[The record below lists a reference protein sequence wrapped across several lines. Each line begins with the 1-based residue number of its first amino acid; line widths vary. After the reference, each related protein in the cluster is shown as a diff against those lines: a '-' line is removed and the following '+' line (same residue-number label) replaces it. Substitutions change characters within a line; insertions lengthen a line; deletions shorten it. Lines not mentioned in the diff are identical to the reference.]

1 MSDIGS
7 ENLQLSSSKLCV
19 EHNVSDSEM
28 NVGNKRRKV
37 SFSTPVAMES
47 ENPEAHLEPVV
58 MKRKRTSGHSFKG
71 KLKEETVPEQKRAAK
86 DEDAGSEIDCWRK
99 KIKKKCDIREAR
111 LIQKQEEQ
119 CQEFHQIWGK
129 KRSDLERDYKLE
141 LSIIR
146 FIYGEGKTR
155 TNNKLKLLDGI
166 FEKKLKEHNLLE
178 DMEFKNLKAEHL
190 TAMDEERQKKEH
202 WLACLYGEPKTDD
215 GPESLH
221 LHSEEV
227 GRDISKSLSTDPQN
241 DLGAAFSQT
250 SVLAG
255 VEQFCALPASS
266 ESIPGE
272 IRVVEL
278 NKEVPPEVP
287 MDYASPVEL
296 SSSTSNKGI
305 DTGDAIGV
313 PDALVNLGDE
323 TDEAVGLPP
332 VEQIL
337 NPPEQTKAS
346 WTAHHCTSLLPQAS
360 EDPIPCSS
368 ISDIIQDIG
377 AQVNPVQEQSTQVTE
392 NQIASP
398 FEVAASGHVDTV
410 TVAQSDIE
418 LHDQDVA
425 EALQDQDATDL
436 EGQATPS
443 IEVANSEPVDVVN
456 PVQSNISAS
465 TVQNCE
471 ELVPSCNQPP
481 SIEVESQSHNLERC
495 SSQTAE
501 IAVVSH
507 ESASQLG
514 ENRDLLS
521 NHFGVGSGSQVN
533 LERIS
538 SQTAEITDATSQL
551 GGNRELQSNHFGIGS
566 ESQVIHE
573 SSFEAS
579 ASASSRN
586 NVNVSHTVELQH
598 QAGLQLGIPGNLY
611 GPGPGNHFSHHQV
624 TSFSSPLLHASP
636 LQHELGKISKEIE
649 QLQKSHEDMKSQ
661 LRSDCEKEI
670 KEILAQINSKYDL
683 KHQEAEA
690 EFSHKRNG
698 LEKNRNIVLMN
709 KLLAESFSS
718 CFRDLSWLRGIQQAA
733 PSSYMQ
739 NQTLQPLVR
748 PPPMAMNHHP
758 VLGQP
763 ITTANIQ
770 QLLLSNPTRH
780 PPQNAPAFSFAS
792 SSQPLRPS
800 PLQTPPNAPAFSFAS
815 SSQPLRPSSLQ
826 TPPNAPAF
834 SFASS
839 SQPLRPSP
847 LQTPPNAPAFS
858 FASSSQ
864 PLRPS
869 SLQTPPNAPA
879 FSFAS
884 SSQPLRPSPLQT
896 PPNAPAFSFASSSQ
910 PLRPSSLQTPP
921 NAPAFSFASS
931 SQPLRPSPLQTPP
944 NAPAFSFASSSQPL
958 RPSSLQTPPNAP
970 AFSFASSSQPLR
982 PSPLQTPPNAPAFSF
997 ASSSQPL
1004 RPLLINSITPTP
1016 NSHYGGNVR
1025 SGAPHLQPYAASFMP
1040 TPTVPSTFQHSQT
1053 LPPPPST
1060 SQLRPQHQGEPPALL
1075 NPPSSAPTHMDD
1087 RPNIPASLCLPQIN
1101 SRFGSLEQSLLGLL
1115 LKYKMDVC
1123 VCPTSVVNK
1132 EEKTCLCYKD
1142 VVFCPTSYRSKGE
1155 KPS

>member
-47 ENPEAHLEPVV
+47 ENPEANLEPVV

-86 DEDAGSEIDCWRK
+86 DEDAGSEIDCWRNK
-99 KIKKKCDIREAR
+99 FKKKCDIRRAR
-111 LIQKQEEQ
+111 LSQKQEEQ
-119 CQEFHQIWGK
+119 CQEFEQIWGK

-155 TNNKLKLLDGI
+155 TDNKLKLLNGI
-166 FEKKLKEHNLLE
+166 FEKKLKEHNLLK

-255 VEQFCALPASS
+255 VEQFCPQQIICALPASS

-287 MDYASPVEL
+287 IEIMDYASPVEL

-436 EGQATPS
+436 EGQATPL

-481 SIEVESQSHNLERC
+481 SIEVESQSHNLEIC
-495 SSQTAE
+495 SSQTGE
-501 IAVVSH
+501 IADTH
-507 ESASQLG
+507 ESPSQLG

-718 CFRDLSWLRGIQQAA
+718 SFWDLSWLRGIQQAA

-869 SLQTPPNAPA
+869 S
-879 FSFAS
+879 
-884 SSQPLRPSPLQT
+884 
-896 PPNAPAFSFASSSQ
+896 
-910 PLRPSSLQTPP
+910 
-921 NAPAFSFASS
+921 
-931 SQPLRPSPLQTPP
+931 LQTPP

-1155 KPS
+1155 KPF